1 MHVTQLELSRNL
13 LNDLEKLNRSFANAN
28 RQLSTTKKL
37 NYLGDSPIGSADL
50 VDITQQALKLE
61 AFRFNMIQSSYKLK
75 ASEAALNVVFNTVT
89 SIYTLG
95 SEAATETTSKE
106 GREAILLEIT
116 KLRDELISRGNT
128 QLDGI
133 YIFAGTAVNTKPFAI
148 NATTGHVEYYGN
160 INVNDVQIG
169 DGVEVKSGVDGE
181 NALMDIYKAVDK
193 LIDAIKTMN
202 GNTPATGATEI
213 DDALGDIGKSLDTLN
228 GARGEI
234 GVSISIVDRVSA
246 MLDNRNLVLRE
257 QRANIEDANLLEV
270 ATRIGQ
276 LQIAINSALS
286 SGNAILQQHTLF
298 DLIG

>member
-50 VDITQQALKLE
+50 VDITQQALKLD

-89 SIYTLG
+89 SIFTLG
-95 SEAATETTSKE
+95 SEAATETTGKE
-106 GREAILLEIT
+106 GREAILIEVT

-133 YIFAGTAVNTKPFAI
+133 YIFAGTAVDTKPFAI

-160 INVNDVQIG
+160 KNVNDVQIG
-169 DGVEVKSGVDGE
+169 DGVEVKAGVDGE
-181 NALMDIYKAVDK
+181 NALMDIYNAVDK
-193 LIDAIKTMN
+193 LIDAINTMN
-202 GNTPATGATEI
+202 GNTPATGAAEI
-213 DDALGDIGKSLDTLN
+213 DDALGDIGKALDTLN

-234 GVSISIVDRVSA
+234 GVSISIVDRMSG

-270 ATRIGQ
+270 ATQIGQ
-276 LQIAINSALS
+276 LQIAINAALS
-286 SGNAILQQHTLF
+286 SGSTILQQHTLF

>member
-50 VDITQQALKLE
+50 VDITQQALKLD

-89 SIYTLG
+89 SIFTLG
-95 SEAATETTSKE
+95 SEAATETTGKE
-106 GREAILLEIT
+106 GREAILIEIT
-116 KLRDELISRGNT
+116 KLRDELVSRGNT

-133 YIFAGTAVNTKPFAI
+133 YIFAGTAVDTKAFAI

-160 INVNDVQIG
+160 QNLNDVQIG
-169 DGVEVKSGVDGE
+169 DGVEIKAGVDGK
-181 NALMDIYKAVDK
+181 NALMDIFKAVDK
-193 LIDAIKTMN
+193 LIDAINTMN
-202 GNTPATGATEI
+202 GNAPVSGAVDINE
-213 DDALGDIGKSLDTLN
+213 ALGDIGDALDTLN

-234 GVSISIVDRVSA
+234 GVNISIVDRMSG
-246 MLDNRNLVLRE
+246 MLDNRNLILRE

-270 ATRIGQ
+270 ATQIGQ
-276 LQIAINSALS
+276 LQIAINAALS
-286 SGNAILQQHTLF
+286 SGSTIIQQHTLF